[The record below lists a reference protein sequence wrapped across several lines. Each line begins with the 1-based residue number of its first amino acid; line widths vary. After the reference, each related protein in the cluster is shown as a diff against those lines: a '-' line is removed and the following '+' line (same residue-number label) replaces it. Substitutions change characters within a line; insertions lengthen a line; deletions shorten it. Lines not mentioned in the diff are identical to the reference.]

1 MYVGQVHTGF
11 WWGSLREENYLEN
24 SGVGWRIILKLIFE
38 ECEGWR
44 EGMDLIDLA
53 QDRERWRS
61 LVNAVMNLR
70 VPEMQGISL
79 LVEYLLVSQEGSAP
93 WSQ

>member
-1 MYVGQVHTGF
+1 MYVGQVHAGF
-11 WWGSLREENYLEN
+11 WWGNLREENYLEN

-70 VPEMQGISL
+70 V
-79 LVEYLLVSQEGSAP
+79 A
-93 WSQ
+93 